1 MPPEA
6 IDNDMPV
13 PISAGRR
20 KRIMIVAGEAS
31 GDFHGANL
39 VRSMLDRDPRI
50 DFYGMGGSHM
60 RSAGVE
66 LIADAGEV
74 AVVGLTDVIARI
86 GVIMGVMNSLRKKM
100 KEARPDLLILIDYP
114 GFNLRL
120 AKSAKSLGIK
130 VFYYIT
136 PKVWAWGKGR
146 IKKIRD
152 SVDKLGVIFP
162 FEEKLFR
169 DEGVD
174 AVFVGHPLLDDVK
187 RKYSTDDACRKFGV
201 DEKQIKIAL
210 LPGSRRSEI
219 TLLLPEMLKAA
230 DTIGK
235 KIPGAQFVLPLADSI
250 PESMVAGIIN
260 QHPVKV
266 SIVHHDTYDAIGISD
281 LVIVASGTATLETA
295 LLEKP
300 MIIVYKVSLLTYYVG
315 RMFVRVENIGLP
327 NIISGRL
334 IVPELLQ
341 DDATA
346 DKIAAEALDILTD
359 KRRRTAMYEDLA
371 KIKMMLGESGAAGR
385 AAGLALDMIGS

>member
-1 MPPEA
+1 
-6 IDNDMPV
+6 
-13 PISAGRR
+13 
-20 KRIMIVAGEAS
+20 MIVAGEAS

-39 VRSMLDRDPRI
+39 VRSMLSRDPRI
-50 DFYGMGGSHM
+50 DFYGMGGPHM
-60 RSAGVE
+60 RSAGVD

-74 AVVGLTDVIARI
+74 AVVGLTDVIARF
-86 GVIMGVMNSLRKKM
+86 GVIMGIMKSLKKKI

-114 GFNLRL
+114 GFNLPL

-130 VFYYIT
+130 IYYYIT

-146 IKKIRD
+146 IKKIRE

-187 RKYSTDDACRKFGV
+187 RKYSTDDACRKFSV
-201 DEKQIKIAL
+201 DAEQIKIAL
-210 LPGSRRSEI
+210 LPGSRNSEI

-235 KIPGAQFVLPLADSI
+235 KFPGAQFVLPLADSI
-250 PESMVAGIIN
+250 PESMITGIIN
-260 QHPVKV
+260 RHPVKV
-266 SIVHHDTYDAIGISD
+266 SVVRHDTYDAIGISD

-300 MIIVYKVSLLTYYVG
+300 MIIVYKVSLLTYFVG

-341 DDATA
+341 DNATA
-346 DKIAAEALDILTD
+346 DKIAAEALDILTNE
-359 KRRRTAMYEDLA
+359 KRRLAMQKDLA

-385 AAGLALDMIGS
+385 AAGLALDMIGA